1 MTDTKTSDPIADA
14 AATIEQLLPDDLI
27 ERFRRRAA
35 GYDAGNSFF
44 TEDFAELQE
53 NGYLQLLVH
62 TRPGAAGGMQQAA
75 RAQRRLAAAAPATAL
90 GVNMHLI
97 WTAVAGLLADR
108 GDDSLLFVLDEVQ
121 RGEIFAFG
129 VSEPGNDAVLF
140 DSLTRVEPVEGG
152 YTYTGTKVFTSLSP
166 VWTRLGVFGK
176 LPGAEGDG
184 DAILHAF
191 VPRGACGVEILDD
204 WNPLGMRA
212 TRSNTTRLADVRVPT
227 DAVFRRTPVG
237 PNADLLVFGIFA
249 AFETLIASV
258 YLGIADRALDLAAD
272 ALTRRRSHVAG
283 RPLSDDPVL
292 RQLLAGAA
300 MARTGAAAE
309 LRAVTADL
317 DAGVDDR
324 SRWFARLV
332 TLKTHA
338 VDAAVAATGV
348 ALHVGG
354 GSGFSATSEIV
365 RLHRD
370 ALAGQ
375 FHPSTEES
383 ARSTVATSLLGPPS
397 E

>member
-1 MTDTKTSDPIADA
+1 MTTTASDPML
-14 AATIEQLLPDDLI
+14 LLPDVML
-27 ERFRRRAA
+27 ERFRQRAA
-35 GYDAGNSFF
+35 GYDAANTFF
-44 TEDFAELQE
+44 VEDFEELRGS
-53 NGYLQLLVH
+53 GYLRLL
-62 TRPGAAGGMQQAA
+62 TETPPGNAGGMARAA
-75 RAQRRLAAAAPATAL
+75 AAQRRLAAAAPATAL
-90 GVNMHLI
+90 GINMHLV

-108 GDDSLLFVLDEVQ
+108 GDTTLRFLLDEAAD
-121 RGEIFAFG
+121 GEVFAFG

-140 DSLTRVEPVEGG
+140 DSLTHVERLADGAFG
-152 YTYTGTKVFTSLSP
+152 FSGTKVFTSLSP
-166 VWTRLGVFGK
+166 VWTRLGIFGR
-176 LPGAEGDG
+176 LEGQEGGD

-191 VPRGACGVEILDD
+191 VPRGAPGVETVED

-212 TRSNTTRLADVRVPT
+212 TQSHTTRLSGVRVPA

-249 AFETLIASV
+249 AFESLIASV
-258 YLGIADRALDLAAD
+258 YLGIADRALELAAE

-283 RPLSDDPVL
+283 RPSSDDPVL
-292 RQLLAGAA
+292 RNLLAGAG
-300 MARTGAAAE
+300 MRRTGAEAE
-309 LRAVTADL
+309 LRSVVQDL
-317 DAGVDDR
+317 DERVDAR
-324 SRWFARLV
+324 SQWFARLV

-338 VDAAVAATGV
+338 VEAAVAATTV

-354 GSGFSATSEIV
+354 GSGFSASSESV

-397 E
+397 G